1 MHVLL
6 KFGKT
11 GGIINCEIG
20 NTDKTNWKTK
30 KRGLLQWD
38 MLHGHMIL

>member
-11 GGIINCEIG
+11 SGIINFEIG
-20 NTDKTNWKTK
+20 NTNKINWKTRMK
-30 KRGLLQWD
+30 GD
-38 MLHGHMIL
+38 FYNGICYMVI

>member
-11 GGIINCEIG
+11 GGIIKYEIG
-20 NTDKTNWKTK
+20 NTDKMNWKTK
-30 KRGLLQWD
+30 KKGD
-38 MLHGHMIL
+38 FYNGICYMVI

>member
-11 GGIINCEIG
+11 NGIINSEIG
-20 NTDKTNWKTK
+20 NTNKINWATEMK
-30 KRGLLQWD
+30 GD
-38 MLHGHMIL
+38 FYNGICNMVI

>member
-11 GGIINCEIG
+11 GGIINYKIG
-20 NTDKTNWKTK
+20 NTDKMNWKTK
-30 KRGLLQWD
+30 MKGD
-38 MLHGHMIL
+38 FYNGICYMVI